1 LAAIELDHVLIAVTD
16 LAEAERTFAERHGLV
31 SIEGGRHPGWGTA
44 NRIVPLGDAYLEL
57 IAVVDEGEA
66 IESMLGRWVAGNATA
81 SGHLLGWAVRPPNL
95 DEVAQRLGFE
105 AVPGSRATPTG
116 EVIRW
121 RTVGVDHVAGGP
133 PLPFFIERAQGAPI
147 PGAGTAPV
155 ATVSRLDIRGS
166 SDALSAWLG
175 DHSLPIRVLAGSPGI
190 ASVVLAGEYGPIVLG
205 EPPGAA

>member
-16 LAEAERTFAERHGLV
+16 LAEAERTFAERHGLA
-31 SIEGGRHPGWGTA
+31 SIVGGRHPGWGTA
-44 NRIVPLGDAYLEL
+44 NRIVPLGED
-57 IAVVDEGEA
+57 V
-66 IESMLGRWVAGNATA
+66 ESMLGRWVAGNATA
-81 SGHLLGWAVRPPNL
+81 SGHVLGWAVRPPNL

-190 ASVVLAGEYGPIVLG
+190 ASVVLASEYGPIVLG

>member
-1 LAAIELDHVLIAVTD
+1 MELDHIVIAVTD
-16 LAEAERTFAERHGLV
+16 LDVAASAFNEDHGLA
-31 SIEGGRHPGWGTA
+31 SIVGGRHPGWGTA

-66 IESMLGRWVAGNATA
+66 VESMLGRWVARNATA

-95 DEVAQRLGFE
+95 DEVAQRLGLE

-121 RTVGVDHVAGGP
+121 RTVGVDQASSDP
-133 PLPFFIERAQGAPI
+133 SLPFYIERAQGTSF

-155 ATVSRLDIRGS
+155 ATVSRLDVRGR

-190 ASVVLAGEYGPIVLG
+190 ASAVLAGEHGQIVLG

>member
-1 LAAIELDHVLIAVTD
+1 MELDHIVIAVTD
-16 LAEAERTFAERHGLV
+16 LDVAASEFNEDHGLA
-31 SIEGGRHPGWGTA
+31 SIVGGRHPGWGTA

-66 IESMLGRWVAGNATA
+66 VESMLGRWVAGSATA

-95 DEVAQRLGFE
+95 DEVAQRLGLE

-121 RTVGVDHVAGGP
+121 RTVGVDQAP
-133 PLPFFIERAQGAPI
+133 SDPSLPFFIERAQGTSF
-147 PGAGTAPV
+147 PGAGTQPV

-190 ASVVLAGEYGPIVLG
+190 ASVALAGEHGQIVLG
-205 EPPGAA
+205 EPPGAV